1 MRQTPRNLRSS
12 SSRGIGTLIGNGW
25 LRESPRERDVPA
37 GWGWHA
43 RSKSALRKC
52 MFMPVPEELR
62 RLIPQI
68 SQAAL
73 PPQQPYVPSA
83 PLLAR
88 AEPEIVPSR
97 RDPRK
102 DVREFP
108 AFGGRPQP
116 LHAAQNKVGHHD
128 ARQAHAQHVQ
138 HAQRLAQQQAA
149 HAAAGKGPQPW
160 WEDPVALGSLL
171 ILVPPIGLAAV
182 WSSKR
187 YSSDARWALTV
198 MTGLMMCL
206 MSAILIAGLVMR

>member
-25 LRESPRERDVPA
+25 LRESPREREAPA

-43 RSKSALRKC
+43 RSKSALRK
-52 MFMPVPEELR
+52 FMPVPEELR
-62 RLIPQI
+62 RLVPQI

-73 PPQQPYVPSA
+73 PPHQAYA
-83 PLLAR
+83 PPRPQLAR
-88 AEPEIVPSR
+88 PEPEIVPSR
-97 RDPRK
+97 RDPKK
-102 DVREFP
+102 DAREFP
-108 AFGGRPQP
+108 AYGGRPPGLQ
-116 LHAAQNKVGHHD
+116 ADAQHGQHVH
-128 ARQAHAQHVQ
+128 HAQK
-138 HAQRLAQQQAA
+138 LAQQQAA
-149 HAAAGKGPQPW
+149 QAAAGKGPQPW

-206 MSAILIAGLVMR
+206 MSAIVIAGLAMR

>member
-12 SSRGIGTLIGNGW
+12 SRSGGGIGTLIGNGW
-25 LRESPRERDVPA
+25 LRESPREVP
-37 GWGWHA
+37 GWGWGA

-62 RLIPQI
+62 RLMGPQI

-73 PPQQPYVPSA
+73 PPQAARVAA
-83 PLLAR
+83 PEA
-88 AEPEIVPSR
+88 EIVPHR

-102 DVREFP
+102 DVRQFP
-108 AFGGRPQP
+108 AYVPGSVVDPR
-116 LHAAQNKVGHHD
+116 LAAQ
-128 ARQAHAQHVQ
+128 QAHAYHVQ
-138 HAQRLAQQQAA
+138 NAYKLAQQQALA
-149 HAAAGKGPQPW
+149 SPGKAPPQW

>member
-37 GWGWHA
+37 GWGWQA

-62 RLIPQI
+62 RLMPQI

-73 PPQQPYVPSA
+73 PPQPS
-83 PLLAR
+83 PIAR
-88 AEPEIVPSR
+88 IARVSRPEEIVPSR
-97 RDPRK
+97 RDPKK
-102 DVREFP
+102 DVREFAAYQP
-108 AFGGRPQP
+108 GPVDPRVNPQ
-116 LHAAQNKVGHHD
+116 
-128 ARQAHAQHVQ
+128 QAHAYHVH
-138 HAQRLAQQQAA
+138 HAQKLAQQQAA
-149 HAAAGKGPQPW
+149 AAAAGKASQHW

-171 ILVPPIGLAAV
+171 ILLPPIGLAAV

-198 MTGLMMCL
+198 MTALMMCL
-206 MSAILIAGLVMR
+206 MTAIVIAGLVMS

>member
-62 RLIPQI
+62 RLVPQI

-73 PPQQPYVPSA
+73 PPQQPYVPA
-83 PLLAR
+83 PLHAR
-88 AEPEIVPSR
+88 PEPEIVPSR
-97 RDPRK
+97 RDPKK

-108 AFGGRPQP
+108 AYGGRPP
-116 LHAAQNKVGHHD
+116 APNAAHML
-128 ARQAHAQHVQ
+128 HAQHV
-138 HAQRLAQQQAA
+138 HSAQRLAQQQAA
-149 HAAAGKGPQPW
+149 LAAAGKGPQPW

>member
-1 MRQTPRNLRSS
+1 MRKTPRSLRSS

-25 LRESPRERDVPA
+25 LRESPRERDAPA
-37 GWGWHA
+37 GWGWNA

-52 MFMPVPEELR
+52 MFMPVPEEIR
-62 RLIPQI
+62 RLVPQI

-73 PPQQPYVPSA
+73 PPQPA
-83 PLLAR
+83 PR
-88 AEPEIVPSR
+88 VSRPEPEIVPSR

-102 DVREFP
+102 DAREFP
-108 AFGGRPQP
+108 AYVPGRVVDPR
-116 LHAAQNKVGHHD
+116 LAAQ
-128 ARQAHAQHVQ
+128 QAHAFHVQ
-138 HAQRLAQQQAA
+138 NAQKLAQQQAV
-149 HAAAGKGPQPW
+149 AAAGKAPQQW

-198 MTGLMMCL
+198 MTALTMCL